1 MLTISP
7 FDSVLYSTLLSDQE
21 AGHYLGDDAHIRAML
36 QVEAQLALA
45 QADCGL
51 IPQDAAQ
58 AIDQVATHI
67 QISAT
72 ALAADTGSAGVP
84 VPALVQALKQALPKE
99 HARWVHFGATSQD
112 IVDTALILNCREL
125 LKLYEA
131 RLSKVIGQLVQLAC
145 AHRNTLTAGRT
156 RTQQAVPMCFGL
168 KVANWLTP
176 LLRQQ
181 QRLDE
186 LKPRLLK
193 LQLAG
198 AVGTL
203 STMQDKAIAIT
214 DALAQRL
221 DLAVSQN
228 WHTQRDS
235 LVELANWLAMTTG
248 ILGKVGQDWLLL
260 GQTEVG
266 EITFTNGGGSSTMP
280 QKCNPVSA
288 ELLVSLAR
296 HNAGQIG
303 QMHHAMLHEHERSG
317 SAWTLE
323 WLVLPTMLMA
333 TAVALHHSSDA
344 LAHLQVNS
352 KKMQANLGL
361 YNGVI
366 YAEAATF
373 ALAKSMSRDQASTL
387 VKQACLQAL
396 NSERHLLD
404 IIHEDSGVEL
414 NETQLQHD
422 LLTGGATQ
430 SWLDHIIVSAQHS
443 LTDQ

>member
-7 FDSVLYSTLLSDQE
+7 FDSALYHSLLSDQE
-21 AGHYLGDDAHIRAML
+21 AGRYLGDKAQIRAML
-36 QVEAQLALA
+36 LVEAQLALA

-51 IPQDAAQ
+51 IPEDAAQ
-58 AIDQVATHI
+58 AIAKAAADINLPA
-67 QISAT
+67 AD
-72 ALAADTGSAGVP
+72 LAADTGSAGVP
-84 VPALVQALKQALPKE
+84 VPALVQALKNVLPKE
-99 HARWVHFGATSQD
+99 YARWVHFGATSQD
-112 IVDTALILNCREL
+112 IVDTALVLNCREL

-131 RLSKVIGQLVQLAC
+131 RLSQVIKQLLAL
-145 AHRNTLTAGRT
+145 ATTHRNTLTAGRT
-156 RTQQAVPMCFGL
+156 RTQQAVPMSFGL
-168 KVANWLTP
+168 KVANWLAP

-181 QRLDE
+181 ERLNE

-203 STMQDKAIAIT
+203 SAMQDKAVAIS
-214 DALAQRL
+214 ANLAQRL
-221 DLAVSQN
+221 NLSVGHN

-235 LVELANWLAMTTG
+235 VAELANWLALTTG
-248 ILGKVGQDWLLL
+248 LLGKMGQDWLLL

-266 EITFTNGGGSSTMP
+266 ELTFSNGGGSSTMP

-288 ELLVSLAR
+288 ELLVTLAR
-296 HNAGQIG
+296 HNAGQLG
-303 QMHHAMLHEHERSG
+303 QIHQAMLHEHERSG

-344 LAHLQVNS
+344 LAHIKVNS
-352 KKMQANLGL
+352 EKMQANLGL

-373 ALAKSMSRDQASTL
+373 ALAESMPRDQASAL
-387 VKQACLQAL
+387 VKTACQQAL
-396 NSERHLLD
+396 IGEQHLLVL
-404 IIHEDSGVEL
+404 IKEQSGIEL
-414 NETQLQHD
+414 NLAELQQR
-422 LLTGGATQ
+422 LLAGGATQ
-430 SWLDHIIVSAQHS
+430 AWLDDILHAAQ
-443 LTDQ
+443 

>member
-7 FDSVLYSTLLSDQE
+7 FDSALYSTLLSDQE
-21 AGHYLGDDAHIRAML
+21 AGRYLGDDAQIRAML

-45 QADCGL
+45 QAENGL
-51 IPQDAAQ
+51 IPADAAQ
-58 AIDQVATHI
+58 AIAQAAATV
-67 QISAT
+67 QITAT
-72 ALAADTGSAGVP
+72 SLAADTGTAGVP
-84 VPALVQALKQALPKE
+84 VPALVQALKHALPKE
-99 HARWVHFGATSQD
+99 YARWVHFGATSQD
-112 IVDTALILNCREL
+112 IVDTALVLNCREL
-125 LKLYEA
+125 LTLYTT
-131 RLSKVIGQLVQLAC
+131 RLNQVIGQLVELAS

-168 KVANWLTP
+168 KVANWLAP

-181 QRLDE
+181 QRLTE

-203 STMQDKAIAIT
+203 SAMQDHAVAIT
-214 DALAQRL
+214 AALAQRL
-221 DLAVSQN
+221 DLAVGQN

-235 LVELANWLAMTTG
+235 IVELANWLAMTTG
-248 ILGKVGQDWLLL
+248 LLGKMGQDWLLL

-266 EITFTNGGGSSTMP
+266 EVTFTNGGGSSTMP

-288 ELLVSLAR
+288 ELLVTLAR
-296 HNAGQIG
+296 HNAGQVG
-303 QMHHAMLHEHERSG
+303 QMHQAMLHEHERSG

-323 WLVLPTMLMA
+323 WLVLPSMLMA

-344 LAHLQVNS
+344 LAHFQVNTE
-352 KKMQANLGL
+352 KMQANLGL

-373 ALAKSMSRDQASTL
+373 ALADSMPRDQASAL
-387 VKQACLQAL
+387 VKDACLQAL
-396 NSERHLLD
+396 SGERHLLEL
-404 IIHEDSGVEL
+404 IHEHSGIEL
-414 NETQLQHD
+414 NLAQLQQR
-422 LLTGGATQ
+422 LLVGGATQ
-430 SWLDHIIVSAQHS
+430 NWLDDILLAAR
-443 LTDQ
+443 TA

>member
-7 FDSVLYSTLLSDQE
+7 FDSALYSTLLSDQE
-21 AGHYLGDDAHIRAML
+21 AGRYLGDDAQIRAML

-45 QADCGL
+45 QAESGL
-51 IPQDAAQ
+51 IPADAAQ
-58 AIDQVATHI
+58 AIAQAAATV
-67 QISAT
+67 QITAT
-72 ALAADTGSAGVP
+72 SLAADTGTAGVP
-84 VPALVQALKQALPKE
+84 VPALVQALKHALPKE
-99 HARWVHFGATSQD
+99 YARWVHFGATSQD
-112 IVDTALILNCREL
+112 IVDTALVLNCREL
-125 LKLYEA
+125 LTLYTT
-131 RLSKVIGQLVQLAC
+131 RLNQVIGQLVELAS

-168 KVANWLTP
+168 KVANWLAP

-181 QRLDE
+181 QRLTE

-203 STMQDKAIAIT
+203 SAMQDHAVAIT
-214 DALAQRL
+214 AALAQRL
-221 DLAVSQN
+221 DLAVGQN

-235 LVELANWLAMTTG
+235 IVELANWLAMTTG
-248 ILGKVGQDWLLL
+248 LLGKMGQDWLLL

-266 EITFTNGGGSSTMP
+266 EVTFTNGGGSSTMP

-288 ELLVSLAR
+288 ELLVTLAR
-296 HNAGQIG
+296 HNAGQVG
-303 QMHHAMLHEHERSG
+303 QMHQAMLHEHERSG

-323 WLVLPTMLMA
+323 WLVLPSMLMA

-344 LAHLQVNS
+344 LAHFQVNTG
-352 KKMQANLGL
+352 KMQANLGL

-373 ALAKSMSRDQASTL
+373 ALADSMPRDQASVL
-387 VKQACLQAL
+387 VKDACLQAL
-396 NSERHLLD
+396 SGERHLLEL
-404 IIHEDSGVEL
+404 IHEHSGIEL
-414 NETQLQHD
+414 NLAQLQQR
-422 LLTGGATQ
+422 LLVGGATQ
-430 SWLDHIIVSAQHS
+430 NWLDDILLAAR
-443 LTDQ
+443 TA

>member
-7 FDSVLYSTLLSDQE
+7 FDSALYSTLLSDQE
-21 AGHYLGDDAHIRAML
+21 AGRYLGDDAQISAML

-45 QADCGL
+45 QAECGL
-51 IPQDAAQ
+51 IPADAAQ
-58 AIDQVATHI
+58 AIAQAAATV
-67 QISAT
+67 QIPAT
-72 ALAADTGSAGVP
+72 SLAADTGMAGVP

-112 IVDTALILNCREL
+112 IVDTALVLNSREL
-125 LKLYEA
+125 LTLYA
-131 RLSKVIGQLVQLAC
+131 TRLSQVIEQLLELAN
-145 AHRNTLTAGRT
+145 AHRSTLIAGRT

-168 KVANWLTP
+168 KVANWLAP

-181 QRLDE
+181 QRLEE

-198 AVGTL
+198 AVGSL
-203 STMQDKAIAIT
+203 SAMQDHAVAIT
-214 DALAQRL
+214 ATLAQRL
-221 DLAVSQN
+221 DLAVGQN

-235 LVELANWLAMTTG
+235 IVELANWLAMTTG
-248 ILGKVGQDWLLL
+248 LLGKMGQDWLLL

-266 EITFTNGGGSSTMP
+266 EVTFTNGGGSSTMP

-288 ELLVSLAR
+288 ELLVTLAR
-296 HNAGQIG
+296 HNAGQVG
-303 QMHHAMLHEHERSG
+303 QMHQAMLHEHERSG

-323 WLVLPTMLMA
+323 WLVLPSMLMA

-344 LAHLQVNS
+344 LAHFQVNTE
-352 KKMQANLGL
+352 KMQANLGL

-373 ALAKSMSRDQASTL
+373 ALADSMPRDQASAL
-387 VKQACLQAL
+387 VKDACLQAL
-396 NSERHLLD
+396 NGERHLLEL
-404 IIHEDSGVEL
+404 IHEHSGIEL
-414 NETQLQHD
+414 NLAQLQQR
-422 LLTGGATQ
+422 LLVGGATQ
-430 SWLDHIIVSAQHS
+430 NWLDDILLAAR
-443 LTDQ
+443 TA

>member
-7 FDSVLYSTLLSDQE
+7 FDSALYSTLLSDQE
-21 AGHYLGDDAHIRAML
+21 AGRYLGDDAQIRAML

-45 QADCGL
+45 QAECGL
-51 IPQDAAQ
+51 IPTDAAQ
-58 AIDQVATHI
+58 AIAQAAATV
-67 QISAT
+67 QITAT
-72 ALAADTGSAGVP
+72 SLAADTGTAGVP
-84 VPALVQALKQALPKE
+84 VPALVQALKHALPKE
-99 HARWVHFGATSQD
+99 YAHWVHFGATSQD
-112 IVDTALILNCREL
+112 IVDTALVLNCREL
-125 LKLYEA
+125 LTLYTT
-131 RLSKVIGQLVQLAC
+131 RLNQVIGQLVELAS

-168 KVANWLTP
+168 KVANWLAP

-181 QRLDE
+181 QRLAE

-203 STMQDKAIAIT
+203 SAMQDQAVAIT
-214 DALAQRL
+214 AALAQRL
-221 DLAVSQN
+221 DLAVGQN

-235 LVELANWLAMTTG
+235 IVELANWLAMTTG
-248 ILGKVGQDWLLL
+248 LLGKMGQDWLLL

-266 EITFTNGGGSSTMP
+266 EVTFTNGGGSSTMP

-288 ELLVSLAR
+288 ELLVTLAR
-296 HNAGQIG
+296 HNAGQVG
-303 QMHHAMLHEHERSG
+303 QMHQAMLHEHERSG

-344 LAHLQVNS
+344 LAHFQVNTE
-352 KKMQANLGL
+352 KMQANLGL

-373 ALAKSMSRDQASTL
+373 ALADSMPRDQASAL
-387 VKQACLQAL
+387 VKDACLQAL
-396 NSERHLLD
+396 SGEHHLLEL
-404 IIHEDSGVEL
+404 IHDHSGIEL
-414 NETQLQHD
+414 NLAQLQQR
-422 LLTGGATQ
+422 LLVGGATQ
-430 SWLDHIIVSAQHS
+430 NWLDDILLAAR
-443 LTDQ
+443 TA

>member
-7 FDSVLYSTLLSDQE
+7 FDSALYSTLLSDQE
-21 AGHYLGDDAHIRAML
+21 AGRYLGDDAQIRAML

-45 QADCGL
+45 QAENGL
-51 IPQDAAQ
+51 IPADAAQ
-58 AIDQVATHI
+58 AIAQAAATV
-67 QISAT
+67 QITAT
-72 ALAADTGSAGVP
+72 SLAADTGTAGVP
-84 VPALVQALKQALPKE
+84 VPALVQALKHALPKE
-99 HARWVHFGATSQD
+99 YARWVHFGATSQD
-112 IVDTALILNCREL
+112 IVDTALVLNCREL
-125 LKLYEA
+125 LTLYTT
-131 RLSKVIGQLVQLAC
+131 RLNQVIGQLVELAS

-168 KVANWLTP
+168 KVANWLAP

-181 QRLDE
+181 QRLTE

-203 STMQDKAIAIT
+203 SAMQDHAVAIT
-214 DALAQRL
+214 AALAQRL
-221 DLAVSQN
+221 DLAVGQN

-235 LVELANWLAMTTG
+235 IVELANWLAMTTG
-248 ILGKVGQDWLLL
+248 LLGKMGQDWLLL

-266 EITFTNGGGSSTMP
+266 EVTFTNGGGSSTMP

-288 ELLVSLAR
+288 ELLVTLAR
-296 HNAGQIG
+296 HNAGQVG
-303 QMHHAMLHEHERSG
+303 QMHQAMLHEHERSG

-323 WLVLPTMLMA
+323 WLVLPSMLMA

-344 LAHLQVNS
+344 LAHFQVNTE
-352 KKMQANLGL
+352 KMQANLGL

-373 ALAKSMSRDQASTL
+373 ALADSMPRDQASAL
-387 VKQACLQAL
+387 VKDACLKAL
-396 NSERHLLD
+396 SGERHLLEL
-404 IIHEDSGVEL
+404 IHEHSGIEPNL
-414 NETQLQHD
+414 AQLQQR
-422 LLTGGATQ
+422 LLVGGATQ
-430 SWLDHIIVSAQHS
+430 NWLDDILLAAR
-443 LTDQ
+443 TA

>member
-7 FDSVLYSTLLSDQE
+7 FDSALYSTLLSDQE
-21 AGHYLGDDAHIRAML
+21 AGRYLGDDAQIRAML

-45 QADCGL
+45 QAENGL
-51 IPQDAAQ
+51 IPADAAQ
-58 AIDQVATHI
+58 AIAQAAATV
-67 QISAT
+67 QITAT
-72 ALAADTGSAGVP
+72 SLAADTGTAGVP
-84 VPALVQALKQALPKE
+84 VPALVQALKHALPKE
-99 HARWVHFGATSQD
+99 YARWVHFGATSQD
-112 IVDTALILNCREL
+112 IVDTALVLNCREL
-125 LKLYEA
+125 LTLYTT
-131 RLSKVIGQLVQLAC
+131 RLNQVIGQLVELAS

-168 KVANWLTP
+168 KVANWLAP

-181 QRLDE
+181 QRLTE

-203 STMQDKAIAIT
+203 SAMQDHAVAIT
-214 DALAQRL
+214 AALAQRL
-221 DLAVSQN
+221 DLAVGQN

-235 LVELANWLAMTTG
+235 IVELANWLAMTTG
-248 ILGKVGQDWLLL
+248 LLGKMGQDWLLL

-266 EITFTNGGGSSTMP
+266 EVTFTNGGGSSTMP

-288 ELLVSLAR
+288 ELLVTLAR
-296 HNAGQIG
+296 HNAGQVG
-303 QMHHAMLHEHERSG
+303 QMHQAMLHEHERSG

-323 WLVLPTMLMA
+323 WLVLPSMLMA

-344 LAHLQVNS
+344 LAHFQVNTE
-352 KKMQANLGL
+352 KMQANLGL

-373 ALAKSMSRDQASTL
+373 ALADSMPRDQASAL
-387 VKQACLQAL
+387 VKDACLQAL
-396 NSERHLLD
+396 SGERHLLEL
-404 IIHEDSGVEL
+404 IHEHSGIEL
-414 NETQLQHD
+414 NLAQLQQR
-422 LLTGGATQ
+422 LLAGGATQ
-430 SWLDHIIVSAQHS
+430 NWLDDILLAAR
-443 LTDQ
+443 TA

>member
-7 FDSVLYSTLLSDQE
+7 FDSALYSTLLSDKE
-21 AGHYLGDDAHIRAML
+21 AGLYLGDDAQIRAML

-45 QADCGL
+45 QAECGL
-51 IPQDAAQ
+51 IPADAAQ
-58 AIDQVATHI
+58 AIAQAAATV
-67 QISAT
+67 QITAT
-72 ALAADTGSAGVP
+72 SLAADTGTAGVP
-84 VPALVQALKQALPKE
+84 VPALVQALKHALPKE
-99 HARWVHFGATSQD
+99 YARWVHFGATSQD
-112 IVDTALILNCREL
+112 IVDTALVLNCREL
-125 LKLYEA
+125 LTLYTT
-131 RLSKVIGQLVQLAC
+131 RLNQVIGQLVELAS

-168 KVANWLTP
+168 KVANWLAP

-181 QRLDE
+181 QRLAE

-203 STMQDKAIAIT
+203 SAMQDHAVAIT
-214 DALAQRL
+214 AALAQRL
-221 DLAVSQN
+221 DLAVGQN

-235 LVELANWLAMTTG
+235 IVELANWLAMTTG
-248 ILGKVGQDWLLL
+248 LLGKMGQDWLLL

-266 EITFTNGGGSSTMP
+266 EVTFTNGGGSSTMP

-288 ELLVSLAR
+288 ELLVTLAR
-296 HNAGQIG
+296 HNAGQVG
-303 QMHHAMLHEHERSG
+303 QMHQAMLHEHERSG

-344 LAHLQVNS
+344 LAHFQVNTE
-352 KKMQANLGL
+352 KMQANLGL

-373 ALAKSMSRDQASTL
+373 ALADSMPRDQASAL
-387 VKQACLQAL
+387 VKDACLQAL
-396 NSERHLLD
+396 SGEHHLLEL
-404 IIHEDSGVEL
+404 IHDHSGIEL
-414 NETQLQHD
+414 NLAQLQQR
-422 LLTGGATQ
+422 LLVGGATQ
-430 SWLDHIIVSAQHS
+430 NWLDDILLAAR
-443 LTDQ
+443 TA

>member
-7 FDSVLYSTLLSDQE
+7 FDSALYSTLLSDKE
-21 AGHYLGDDAHIRAML
+21 AGLYLGDDAQIRAML

-45 QADCGL
+45 QAECGL
-51 IPQDAAQ
+51 IPADAAQ
-58 AIDQVATHI
+58 AIAQAAATV
-67 QISAT
+67 QITAT
-72 ALAADTGSAGVP
+72 SLAIDTGTAGVP
-84 VPALVQALKQALPKE
+84 VPALVQALKHALPKE
-99 HARWVHFGATSQD
+99 YARWVHFGATSQD
-112 IVDTALILNCREL
+112 IVDTALVLNCREL
-125 LKLYEA
+125 LTLYTT
-131 RLSKVIGQLVQLAC
+131 RLNQVIGQLVELAS

-168 KVANWLTP
+168 KVANWLAP

-181 QRLDE
+181 QRLTE

-203 STMQDKAIAIT
+203 SAMQDHAVAIT
-214 DALAQRL
+214 AALAQRL
-221 DLAVSQN
+221 DLAVGQN

-235 LVELANWLAMTTG
+235 IVELANWLAMTTG
-248 ILGKVGQDWLLL
+248 LLGKMGQDWLLL

-266 EITFTNGGGSSTMP
+266 EVTFTNGGGSSTMP

-288 ELLVSLAR
+288 ELLVTLAR
-296 HNAGQIG
+296 HNAGQVG
-303 QMHHAMLHEHERSG
+303 QMHQAMLHEHERSG

-323 WLVLPTMLMA
+323 WLVLPSMLMA

-344 LAHLQVNS
+344 LAHFQVNTE
-352 KKMQANLGL
+352 KMQANLGL

-373 ALAKSMSRDQASTL
+373 ALTDSMPRDKASAL
-387 VKQACLQAL
+387 VKDACLQAL
-396 NSERHLLD
+396 SGERHLLEL
-404 IIHEDSGVEL
+404 IHEHSGIEL
-414 NETQLQHD
+414 NLAQLQQR
-422 LLTGGATQ
+422 LLAGGATQ
-430 SWLDHIIVSAQHS
+430 NWLNGILLAAR
-443 LTDQ
+443 TA

>member
-7 FDSVLYSTLLSDQE
+7 FDSALYSTLLSDQE
-21 AGHYLGDDAHIRAML
+21 AGRYLGDDAQIRAML

-45 QADCGL
+45 QAECGL
-51 IPQDAAQ
+51 IPTDAAQ
-58 AIDQVATHI
+58 AIAQAAATV
-67 QISAT
+67 QITAT
-72 ALAADTGSAGVP
+72 SLAADTGTAGVP
-84 VPALVQALKQALPKE
+84 VPALVQALKHALPKE
-99 HARWVHFGATSQD
+99 YARWVHFGATSQD
-112 IVDTALILNCREL
+112 IVDTALVLNCREL
-125 LKLYEA
+125 LTLYTT
-131 RLSKVIGQLVQLAC
+131 RLNQVIGQLVELAS

-168 KVANWLTP
+168 KVANWLAP

-181 QRLDE
+181 QRLAE

-203 STMQDKAIAIT
+203 SAMQDQAVAIT
-214 DALAQRL
+214 AALAQRL
-221 DLAVSQN
+221 DLAVGQN

-235 LVELANWLAMTTG
+235 IVELANWLAMTTG
-248 ILGKVGQDWLLL
+248 LLGKMGQDWLLL

-266 EITFTNGGGSSTMP
+266 EVTFTNGGGSSTMP

-288 ELLVSLAR
+288 ELLVTLAR
-296 HNAGQIG
+296 HNAGQVG
-303 QMHHAMLHEHERSG
+303 QMHQAMLHEHERSG

-344 LAHLQVNS
+344 LAHFQVNTE
-352 KKMQANLGL
+352 KMQANLGL

-373 ALAKSMSRDQASTL
+373 ALADSMPRDQASAL
-387 VKQACLQAL
+387 VKDACLQAL
-396 NSERHLLD
+396 SGERHLLEL
-404 IIHEDSGVEL
+404 IHDHSGIEL
-414 NETQLQHD
+414 NLAQLQQR
-422 LLTGGATQ
+422 LLVGGATQ
-430 SWLDHIIVSAQHS
+430 NWLDDILLAAR
-443 LTDQ
+443 TA

>member
-7 FDSVLYSTLLSDQE
+7 FDSALYSTLLSDQE
-21 AGHYLGDDAHIRAML
+21 AGRYLGDDAQIRAML

-45 QADCGL
+45 QAECGL
-51 IPQDAAQ
+51 IPTDAAQ
-58 AIDQVATHI
+58 AIAQAAATV
-67 QISAT
+67 QITAT
-72 ALAADTGSAGVP
+72 SLAADTGTAGVP
-84 VPALVQALKQALPKE
+84 VPALVQALKHALPKE
-99 HARWVHFGATSQD
+99 YARWVHFGATSQD
-112 IVDTALILNCREL
+112 IVDTALVLNCREL
-125 LKLYEA
+125 LTLYTT
-131 RLSKVIGQLVQLAC
+131 RLNQVIGQLVELAS

-168 KVANWLTP
+168 KVANWLAP

-181 QRLDE
+181 QRLAE

-203 STMQDKAIAIT
+203 SAMQDQAVAIT
-214 DALAQRL
+214 AALAQRL
-221 DLAVSQN
+221 DLAVGQN

-235 LVELANWLAMTTG
+235 IVELANWLAMTTG
-248 ILGKVGQDWLLL
+248 LLGKMGQDWLLL

-266 EITFTNGGGSSTMP
+266 EVTFTNGGGSSTMP

-288 ELLVSLAR
+288 ELLVTLAR
-296 HNAGQIG
+296 HNAGQVG
-303 QMHHAMLHEHERSG
+303 QMHQAMLHEHERSG

-344 LAHLQVNS
+344 LAHFQVNTE
-352 KKMQANLGL
+352 KMQANLGL

-373 ALAKSMSRDQASTL
+373 ALADSMPRDQASAL
-387 VKQACLQAL
+387 VKDACLQAL
-396 NSERHLLD
+396 SGEHHLLEL
-404 IIHEDSGVEL
+404 IHDHSGIEL
-414 NETQLQHD
+414 NLAQLQQR
-422 LLTGGATQ
+422 LLVGGATQ
-430 SWLDHIIVSAQHS
+430 NWLDDILLAAR
-443 LTDQ
+443 TA

>member
-7 FDSVLYSTLLSDQE
+7 FDSALYGTLLSDQE
-21 AGHYLGDDAHIRAML
+21 AGRFLGDDAQIRAML

-51 IPQDAAQ
+51 IPAEAAQ
-58 AIDQVATHI
+58 AIAQAAADIH
-67 QISAT
+67 ISA
-72 ALAADTGSAGVP
+72 ASLAADTGSAGVP

-112 IVDTALILNCREL
+112 IVDTALVLNCREL

-131 RLSKVIGQLVQLAC
+131 RLSRVIAQLVELAS
-145 AHRNTLTAGRT
+145 AHRHTLTAGRT
-156 RTQQAVPMCFGL
+156 RTQQAVPMSFGL
-168 KVANWLTP
+168 KVANWLAP

-181 QRLDE
+181 QRLKE

-203 STMQDKAIAIT
+203 SAMQDKAVAISA
-214 DALAQRL
+214 ALAQRL
-221 DLAVSQN
+221 DLAVGQN

-235 LVELANWLAMTTG
+235 LVELANWLALTTG
-248 ILGKVGQDWLLL
+248 LLGKMGQDWLLL

-288 ELLVSLAR
+288 ELLVTLAR
-296 HNAGQIG
+296 HNAGQVG
-303 QMHHAMLHEHERSG
+303 QMHQAMLHEHERSG

-344 LAHLQVNS
+344 LAHFQVNTD
-352 KKMQANLGL
+352 KMQANLSL

-373 ALAKSMSRDQASTL
+373 ALAQSMPRDQASAL
-387 VKQACLQAL
+387 VKEACLQAL
-396 NSERHLLD
+396 SSEQHVLD
-404 IIHEDSGVEL
+404 LIHQHSGIEL
-414 NETQLQHD
+414 NIAQLQQR
-422 LLTGGATQ
+422 LLSDGATQ
-430 SWLDHIIVSAQHS
+430 IWLEHILQASENS
-443 LTDQ
+443 

>member
-7 FDSVLYSTLLSDQE
+7 FDSALYSTLLSDQE
-21 AGHYLGDDAHIRAML
+21 AGRYLGDDAQIRAML

-45 QADCGL
+45 QAESGL
-51 IPQDAAQ
+51 IPADAAQ
-58 AIDQVATHI
+58 AIAQAAATV
-67 QISAT
+67 QITAT
-72 ALAADTGSAGVP
+72 SLAADTGTAGVP
-84 VPALVQALKQALPKE
+84 VPALVQALKHALPKE
-99 HARWVHFGATSQD
+99 YARWVHFGATSQD
-112 IVDTALILNCREL
+112 IVDTALVLNCREL
-125 LKLYEA
+125 LTLYTT
-131 RLSKVIGQLVQLAC
+131 RLNQVIGQLVELAS

-168 KVANWLTP
+168 KVANWLAP

-181 QRLDE
+181 QRLTE

-203 STMQDKAIAIT
+203 SAMQDHAVAIT
-214 DALAQRL
+214 ATLAQRL
-221 DLAVSQN
+221 DLAVGQN

-235 LVELANWLAMTTG
+235 IVELANWLAMTTG
-248 ILGKVGQDWLLL
+248 LLGKMGQDWLLL

-266 EITFTNGGGSSTMP
+266 EVTFTNGGGSSTMP

-288 ELLVSLAR
+288 ELLVTLAR
-296 HNAGQIG
+296 HNAGQVG
-303 QMHHAMLHEHERSG
+303 QMHQAMLHEHERSG

-323 WLVLPTMLMA
+323 WLVLPSMLMA

-344 LAHLQVNS
+344 LAHFQVNTE
-352 KKMQANLGL
+352 KMQANLGL

-373 ALAKSMSRDQASTL
+373 ALADSMPRDQASAL
-387 VKQACLQAL
+387 VKDACLQAL
-396 NSERHLLD
+396 SGERHLLEL
-404 IIHEDSGVEL
+404 IHEHSGIEL
-414 NETQLQHD
+414 NLAQLQQR
-422 LLTGGATQ
+422 LLAGGATQ
-430 SWLDHIIVSAQHS
+430 NWLNGILLAAR
-443 LTDQ
+443 TA